1 MARELQVPASMS
13 QRAAT
18 RAAPPDA
25 GGHLGSETRPQDPVE
40 DPRISESDERHPPLH
55 VDPSTNPPRGDA
67 TVKRQ
72 ALYTILL
79 FTLLILLGALAWL
92 PFMGGAVSK

>member
-1 MARELQVPASMS
+1 M
-13 QRAAT
+13 
-18 RAAPPDA
+18 
-25 GGHLGSETRPQDPVE
+25 GSETRPEDLVE
-40 DPRISESDERHPPLH
+40 DPQISESDARNPPLH
-55 VDPSTNPPRGDA
+55 VDPSRNPPRGDA

-79 FTLLILLGALAWL
+79 FTLLILLGVLAWL